1 MLLEGL
7 FPNPDKASL
16 LIEGK
21 DICPVINYGQ
31 LHIRYFIVSQRNILD
46 LLDDESTETTS
57 LDLRGYCDGPSLT
70 Y

>member
-1 MLLEGL
+1 MLEWL
-7 FPNPDKASL
+7 FPYPNKASL

-21 DICPVINYGQ
+21 DVCPVIYHGQ
-31 LHIRYFIVSQRNILD
+31 LHKRYAIVSQCHILN

-57 LDLRGYCDGPSLT
+57 LDLRSYCEGSNFT